1 MGVLKRFEQRLEGL
15 VNGTFAKVFKSEV
28 QPVEIAGALQR
39 ECDNNATIWNRER
52 TVVPNDFI
60 VELSAGDYDRLSPY
74 SGQLGDELAGLVRD
88 YAKQQRYSF
97 MGPIKVNLEKADDLD
112 TGLYRV
118 RSRTL
123 ASSTSQPQAGPPSP
137 QGGYGYP
144 PENQPQGGYGYPPV
158 AAPPMP
164 SAPPPGGPGARRPA
178 PVGPAGPAPAAGP
191 GGPGATGSRST
202 APATRSRAPRSYSA
216 EARKPTCG
224 STTPAYRAGTV
235 RSGPERPRRSR
246 ISGPPTASWW
256 TGSTPPALRSATA
269 RGSSWAVP
277 PSFTGKPKGEAGAM
291 SELTLTVMR
300 LGFLAVLW
308 LFVIVAVQVIRSDLF
323 GTRVTQRGSR
333 RNGAGA
339 GGAPQQAGGR
349 QATPPQQRQRRGA
362 PTKLVVSEGILTGT
376 TVALAGQTITL
387 GRAHDSTIVLD
398 DDYASSRHARIY
410 PDRDGQWIVEDLG
423 STNGTYLDR
432 TRLTTPT
439 PIPPGAPIRI
449 GKTVIELR
457 K

>member
-1 MGVLKRFEQRLEGL
+1 
-15 VNGTFAKVFKSEV
+15 
-28 QPVEIAGALQR
+28 
-39 ECDNNATIWNRER
+39 
-52 TVVPNDFI
+52 
-60 VELSAGDYDRLSPY
+60 
-74 SGQLGDELAGLVRD
+74 
-88 YAKQQRYSF
+88 
-97 MGPIKVNLEKADDLD
+97 
-112 TGLYRV
+112 
-118 RSRTL
+118 
-123 ASSTSQPQAGPPSP
+123 
-137 QGGYGYP
+137 
-144 PENQPQGGYGYPPV
+144 
-158 AAPPMP
+158 
-164 SAPPPGGPGARRPA
+164 
-178 PVGPAGPAPAAGP
+178 
-191 GGPGATGSRST
+191 
-202 APATRSRAPRSYSA
+202 
-216 EARKPTCG
+216 
-224 STTPAYRAGTV
+224 
-235 RSGPERPRRSR
+235 
-246 ISGPPTASWW
+246 
-256 TGSTPPALRSATA
+256 
-269 RGSSWAVP
+269 
-277 PSFTGKPKGEAGAM
+277 M

-333 RNGAGA
+333 RGSGS
-339 GGAPQQAGGR
+339 APQAPGR
-349 QATPPQQRQRRGA
+349 QAAGPPQQRQRRGA
-362 PTKLVVSEGILTGT
+362 PTKLVVSEGTLTGT